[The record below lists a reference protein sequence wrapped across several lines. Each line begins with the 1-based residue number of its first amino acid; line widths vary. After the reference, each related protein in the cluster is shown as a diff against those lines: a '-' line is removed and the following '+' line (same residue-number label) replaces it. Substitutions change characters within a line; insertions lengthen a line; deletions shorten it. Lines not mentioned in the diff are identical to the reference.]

1 MCGQL
6 DELKQQIVAPVRERG
21 LKSRSNAGR
30 FHPRAVA
37 PVRERGL
44 KSQQVPAIVSK
55 ESRSREG
62 ARIEM
67 ALFLRML
74 AYNVVAPARER
85 GLKCKQRRTDVEGD
99 ALLP

>member
-1 MCGQL
+1 MIMQ
-6 DELKQQIVAPVRERG
+6 VAPVRERG

-99 ALLP
+99 ASLP